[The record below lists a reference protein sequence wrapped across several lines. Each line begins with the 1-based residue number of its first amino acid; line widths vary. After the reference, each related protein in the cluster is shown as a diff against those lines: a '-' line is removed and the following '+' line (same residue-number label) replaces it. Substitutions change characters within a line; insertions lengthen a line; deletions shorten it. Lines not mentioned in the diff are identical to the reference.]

1 MHLHTLYHQQCKS
14 ELLIKY
20 TSQPFRNELNNKN
33 EREEELAYGEQ
44 EIFDSAGCHGNVGS
58 FTIVFL

>member
-1 MHLHTLYHQQCKS
+1 M
-14 ELLIKY
+14 
-20 TSQPFRNELNNKN
+20 SQPFKNELNNKN